1 MMDKTVGL
9 VMMLLYC
16 AALPAAAQS
25 TARGPQE
32 CAALRNLQLPGVAL
46 SEVSAEWIPSG
57 PAPRPFA
64 PPPATNVLPA
74 YCRLQ
79 GTLNRRQGADGQ
91 SYGISFALA
100 LPATWNGRLLFQGG
114 GGFNGVLAPPYGVS
128 AAGGTPALA
137 RGFAVVSTDSGH
149 SAPGGNALDSAFLRD
164 QQATM
169 DFAYQAVERVTTV
182 AKAIIARHYAQP
194 ISRSYY
200 AGCSTGG
207 REAMLAAQ
215 RYPLEFDGV
224 IAGAPN
230 MRINYAVL
238 GLDWVNVQL
247 NQVAPRR
254 TNGQPVT
261 REALSSTQKQAV
273 IDGIRNA
280 CDANDGLRDGLVFNT
295 SACRFDPKTLV
306 CGGTNSGAGCL
317 TAAQAAALE
326 RAFAGPRMK
335 DGRQIYSA
343 FPFDTGI
350 ADGAQAF
357 IPGLL
362 YGGFNG
368 SSASTTD
375 PDAAARWAESDAPS
389 AVTDTYSWTNMTTFA
404 NRGGKMIFFHG
415 VSDPTFS
422 ALDTVDYYN
431 RLTEANGGADAVQR
445 WSRLF
450 LVPGMGH
457 CGGGSLATSSFDMLT
472 ALVNWVE
479 RDIPPDAVVAST
491 NSEPRLTRP
500 LCPYPQYAHYSGR
513 GDPNDASSFACR
525 AP

>member
-1 MMDKTVGL
+1 MNKIVGL
-9 VMMLLYC
+9 L
-16 AALPAAAQS
+16 ALVLVLGVSPAATQS
-25 TARGPQE
+25 TAKGPQQ

-46 SEVSAEWIPSG
+46 SEISAEWIPAG

-64 PPPATNVLPA
+64 PPPAANVLPA

-79 GTLNRRQGADGQ
+79 GTLNRRQGVDGHA
-91 SYGISFALA
+91 YGVGFALA
-100 LPATWNGRLLFQGG
+100 LPATWNGRFLFQGG
-114 GGFNGVLAPPYGVS
+114 GGFNGVLPPPYGVS

-149 SAPGGNALDSAFLRD
+149 SAPGGNALDTAFLRD
-164 QQATM
+164 QQATL

-247 NQVAPRR
+247 NQVAPRG

-261 REALSSTQKQAV
+261 REALSSTQKQTV
-273 IDGIRNA
+273 IEGIRNA

-306 CGGTNSGAGCL
+306 CGGTDGGGGCL
-317 TAAQAAALE
+317 TAAQAVALE

-335 DGRQIYSA
+335 DGRQLYVP

-375 PDAAARWAESDAPS
+375 PDAAARWADGDAPS
-389 AVTDTYSWTNMTTFA
+389 ALTDTYRWTNMTTFA

-415 VSDPTFS
+415 LSDPTLS

-431 RLTEANGGADAVQR
+431 RLTVANGGTDAVER

-457 CGGGSLATSSFDMLT
+457 CGGGSLTTGSFDLLT
-472 ALVNWVE
+472 ALVDWVE
-479 RDIPPDAVVAST
+479 RNIAPDAVIASRPG
-491 NSEPRLTRP
+491 EPRLTRP
-500 LCPYPQYAHYSGR
+500 LCPYPRYAHYSAS
-513 GDPNDASSFACR
+513 GDPNEASSFACR